1 MADRERIMIV
11 QRAGVELSDFAMKLR
26 EQHGLS
32 YLEYLSILNQEA
44 ARVLKFALRD
54 ERKPDDATEVD
65 GVVWR

>member
-1 MADRERIMIV
+1 MTDRERIMLI
-11 QRAGVELSDFAMKLR
+11 QRVGLEMSDFAMKLR

-54 ERKPDDATEVD
+54 ERQPDDTAPAD